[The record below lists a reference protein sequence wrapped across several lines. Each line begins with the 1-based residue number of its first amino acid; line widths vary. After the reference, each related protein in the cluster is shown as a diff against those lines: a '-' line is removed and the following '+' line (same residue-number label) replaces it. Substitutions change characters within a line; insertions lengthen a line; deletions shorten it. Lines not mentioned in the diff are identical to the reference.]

1 MNFPPGVK
9 LHLEL
14 FYKAESIRFLT
25 VSKYNVDN
33 NDVQSK
39 YALCKYSVLLVIQ
52 PIYLNCPVLQ
62 LILSLPRTV
71 VVGARSL
78 CSPLLLLEKRGAWER
93 RTSSPTTSTGSGES
107 LVCAPITTCLYVLT
121 PYYTRQKRVGV
132 GRWLTK

>member
-25 VSKYNVDN
+25 VSIIMDN

-39 YALCKYSVLLVIQ
+39 YALRKYSVLLVIQ
-52 PIYLNCPVLQ
+52 TNYLNCPFVLQ

-78 CSPLLLLEKRGAWER
+78 CSPLLLLEKRGAWDR